1 MQNALKRGP
10 PSDPRNLDKFRAE
23 DADDYGPW
31 RPKPNKKKQAP
42 RSTEEERR
50 GKSPGQLQPQLQ
62 ADLKRQEE
70 IIAIN
75 GSTSVQSAGAQVL
88 RLRVAH
94 QDETLAHQRAS
105 VLHTSIND
113 GSTKE
118 SVQDRRKH
126 DNGGHSKSA

>member
-1 MQNALKRGP
+1 MILGISTNFAHKTLTTTILGGRSP
-10 PSDPRNLDKFRAE
+10 T
-23 DADDYGPW
+23 
-31 RPKPNKKKQAP
+31 KKKQAP

-50 GKSPGQLQPQLQ
+50 GKSPGQLQLQLQ

-75 GSTSVQSAGAQVL
+75 GSTSVQSAGAQVF

-94 QDETLAHQRAS
+94 QDETLANKRAS
-105 VLHTSIND
+105 ALHTSLND

-118 SVQDRRKH
+118 SLQDRREH
-126 DNGGHSKSA
+126 DNGGHPESA

>member
-1 MQNALKRGP
+1 MQNARKRGP
-10 PSDPRNLDKFRAE
+10 LSDPRNLDKFRAQ
-23 DADDYGPW
+23 DADDYDSW

-50 GKSPGQLQPQLQ
+50 GKSPGQLQLQLQ

-75 GSTSVQSAGAQVL
+75 GSTSVQSAGAQVF

-94 QDETLAHQRAS
+94 QDETLANKRAS
-105 VLHTSIND
+105 ALHTSLND

-118 SVQDRRKH
+118 SVQDRREH
-126 DNGGHSKSA
+126 DNGGHPESA